1 MYCIASIGSLSAAT
15 GSLSWRPIWDFDES
29 ESKEELFDLLLVELF
44 YSADF
49 GFKAKDI
56 NYATGTLSIGDKPL
70 YMAQGEII
78 STSSYLDFA
87 ISGNGFFRVERAEDD
102 YAFTRNGNF
111 QVDSD
116 GWVITAEGYRLY
128 PHLRI
133 DKADV
138 DHLRMK
144 VNGRTLQVIK
154 DGKIR
159 DLYDFILFSPIQA
172 DTIDD
177 ASINSDVSLIE
188 SYGVFFLFDAT
199 EETGFYSI
207 QQRALELSNVK
218 IERILAR
225 LSDLL
230 FKIRAE
236 NPSID
241 YDFRFYM
248 IDHLLKS
255 QLQMGQTAQ
264 SIKRFSDLVKGV
276 APLLLFDEEKLD
288 A

>member
-1 MYCIASIGSLSAAT
+1 MITIISLSANN
-15 GSLSWRPIWDFDES
+15 GSLAWRPIWDFDES

-56 NYATGTLSIGDKPL
+56 NYATGTLSIADNPL

-78 STSSYLDFA
+78 PTSSYLDFA
-87 ISGNGFFRVERAEDD
+87 INGSGFFQVERAVND

-111 QVDSD
+111 QIDLD
-116 GWVITAEGYRLY
+116 GWVITEEGGYRLY
-128 PHLRI
+128 PNLRI
-133 DKADV
+133 DRADV
-138 DHLRMK
+138 DHLRIK
-144 VNGRTLQVIK
+144 DNGRTLQVVK

-159 DLYDFILFSPIQA
+159 DLYDFVLFSPQVS
-172 DTIDD
+172 DTESESPVIT
-177 ASINSDVSLIE
+177 
-188 SYGVFFLFDAT
+188 SYGVFFFFDALP
-199 EETGFYSI
+199 ETGNYMI

-225 LSDLL
+225 ISDLL

-236 NPSID
+236 NPSVD

-276 APLLLFDEEKLD
+276 APLLLFDERKLES
-288 A
+288 